1 TNSPPETT
9 DRERCPPT
17 VVLVY
22 DNRRAGFPYRRTSG
36 DASVSRQPGKARG
49 RALVVSLLVSVAA
62 GASFPAPPSR
72 AAPPPQGEKKDAG
85 PKVTAVPEEVARKF
99 KLDATFY
106 KKHVDYKG
114 FSILSSAKVSDA
126 ALLEARYLI
135 DQLLGQR
142 EDVL

>member
-1 TNSPPETT
+1 
-9 DRERCPPT
+9 
-17 VVLVY
+17 
-22 DNRRAGFPYRRTSG
+22 
-36 DASVSRQPGKARG
+36 
-49 RALVVSLLVSVAA
+49 VAA

-99 KLDATFY
+99 KFDTTFY

-114 FSILSSAKVSDA
+114 FSILGSARVSDA
-126 ALLEARYLI
+126 ALLEARDLI

-142 EDVL
+142 VLVRPRRRGLQTVEVPLRPLRPAPRRGREGQSRSQQGQEEL